1 MGGMLAL
8 EWAFYGRDYV
18 RALILI
24 ATAAGQGAWQ
34 LAWNENQRNTIRC
47 DAKYRDGWY
56 GNDPPLAGLAA
67 ARMAALMTYRSHY
80 SFEQRFGRRLQAE
93 PCGGVKTAGLISST
107 NAITDGTEG
116 EQRTP
121 ARGTPEPGED
131 NQQQQQ
137 QQQQQHQN
145 KPPPLFSVQSYLRHH
160 GATFNARFDANC
172 YLHILDKMDTHDI
185 TRGRYQQPPLS
196 QEEEEEALGRV
207 LGRVWQPTL
216 VVGIPSDGL
225 YPIREQQALVEGL
238 PNSVFGAIDSREG
251 HDAFLIETAQLD
263 GLVGAFFERLGGLE
277 VEAERVARLE
287 KRRDAVVV
295 WAGSF

>member
-47 DAKYRDGWY
+47 DAKYQDGRY
-56 GNDPPLAGLAA
+56 GDDPPLAGLAA

-93 PCGGVKTAGLISST
+93 PTSGRRGTAGLISNNT
-107 NAITDGTEG
+107 TGDDDGTEE
-116 EQRTP
+116 EQST
-121 ARGTPEPGED
+121 ARGTSETRGED
-131 NQQQQQ
+131 QQQQAQ
-137 QQQQQHQN
+137 
-145 KPPPLFSVQSYLRHH
+145 PPTPPLFSVQSYLRHH

-172 YLHILDKMDTHDI
+172 YIHTLNKMDTHDI
-185 TRGRYQQPPLS
+185 TRGRSCPADVPGAALS
-196 QEEEEEALGRV
+196 KV

-225 YPIREQQALVEGL
+225 YPIREQQVLVEGI
-238 PNSVFGAIDSREG
+238 PNSVFGAIDSPEG

-263 GLVGAFFERLGGLE
+263 GLVGAFFERLGGRELE
-277 VEAERVARLE
+277 MEEMARVEE
-287 KRRDAVVV
+287 KRGAVIV